1 MYSSGAAITLK
12 VVGKSMI
19 LRILRSTT
27 YDTLYLDTLYLDTLY
42 LDTLTLYLDTLPT
55 YLPTLPTLLR
65 YR

>member
-27 YDTLYLDTLYLDTLY
+27 YDTLYLDTLYLDTL
-42 LDTLTLYLDTLPT
+42 TLYLDTLPT